1 MLAKNHPFFRGI
13 NILEANLKFQSKKI
27 NDVLPL
33 IKGTDL
39 NDDDKEELN
48 KFYEEFMV
56 IYTKIV
62 DEMLIIKYDATGK
75 NKLPMDFSGIIGN
88 IKNNFSSE
96 SGKRWTETDITERI
110 EWA

>member
-39 NDDDKEELN
+39 NDEDKEDLN
-48 KFYEEFMV
+48 IFYEEFME
-56 IYTKIV
+56 IYTRIV
-62 DEMLIIKYDATGK
+62 DGMLVIKYDASGI
-75 NKLPMDFSGIIGN
+75 NKLPMDFTGIIVN

-96 SGKRWTETDITERI
+96 SGKRWTEAEVYERI
-110 EWA
+110 KWA